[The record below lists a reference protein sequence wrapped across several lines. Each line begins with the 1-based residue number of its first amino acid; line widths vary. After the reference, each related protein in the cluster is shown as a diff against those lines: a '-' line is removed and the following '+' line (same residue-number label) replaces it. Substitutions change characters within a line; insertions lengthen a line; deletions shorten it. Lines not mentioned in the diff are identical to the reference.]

1 MNAPRLVD
9 LNFCVVPTGSPKLRI
24 GPWVLIA
31 AVLATVSCKPM
42 GMGNENP
49 MGPSGPLPTNSAV
62 TYAAVGASDVT
73 GIGSSGPCL
82 ALFAD
87 CPSSSGYV
95 FVAARQL
102 RTLGHTVAVSNL
114 SIPTAVISARVRAL
128 GSAHGHQIFGN
139 MLDQLVPFVPT
150 AATLVTV
157 FAGANDVR
165 VILSALGQ
173 GAGGSNQEAFI
184 DDQVRAFGEEYDELI
199 TGIRRR
205 APNARIVVLNLPN
218 MGALPFLGAGGT
230 SARQAAQRASVG
242 MTKTAINILTAR
254 GVRVADLM
262 CDPRLYQPAIF
273 SADGFHP
280 NDQGYAIFSE
290 YVVQAATRTSYAAPL
305 SSCPPMTLIP

>member
-1 MNAPRLVD
+1 MNGPRLVD
-9 LNFCVVPTGSPKLRI
+9 PNFCGTQAGSPNLRI
-24 GPWVLIA
+24 GLGVLIA
-31 AVLATVSCKPM
+31 AALAVVSCRPM
-42 GMGNENP
+42 GTGDGNP
-49 MGPSGPLPTNSAV
+49 MGPSGPLPTNSSVA
-62 TYAAVGASDVT
+62 YAAIGASDVT
-73 GIGSSGPCL
+73 GIGASNPCL
-82 ALFAD
+82 ALFTD

-95 FVAARQL
+95 FVAAREL
-102 RTLGHTVAVSNL
+102 RTRGHAVAVSNL
-114 SIPTAVISARVRAL
+114 SIPTAVISARVATL
-128 GSAHGHQIFGN
+128 GGAHGHQIFGN
-139 MLDQLVPFVPT
+139 MLDQLVPFVPA

-173 GAGGSNQEAFI
+173 GAGGSDPAAFI
-184 DDQVRAFGEEYDELI
+184 DDQVRRFGEEYDDLV

-230 SARQAAQRASVG
+230 PARQAAQRASVG
-242 MTKTAINILTAR
+242 MTTTAINTLTTR

-262 CDPRLYQPAIF
+262 CDSRLYQPAIF

-280 NDQGYAIFSE
+280 NDQGHAIFSE
-290 YVVQAATRTSYAAPL
+290 YVVQAATSASYPAPL

>member
-1 MNAPRLVD
+1 
-9 LNFCVVPTGSPKLRI
+9 
-24 GPWVLIA
+24 
-31 AVLATVSCKPM
+31 
-42 GMGNENP
+42 
-49 MGPSGPLPTNSAV
+49 
-62 TYAAVGASDVT
+62 
-73 GIGSSGPCL
+73 
-82 ALFAD
+82 
-87 CPSSSGYV
+87 
-95 FVAARQL
+95 
-102 RTLGHTVAVSNL
+102 VAVSNL